1 MSPTILIVD
10 DEAGVR
16 DLISDALSMVS
27 IPSITASHGME
38 ALSKIRDN
46 HVDLVILDIN
56 MPLMDG
62 YEVLQRLRETSN
74 PVPVIVLTARLDRE
88 DTKQAFELGADD
100 FVRKPFG
107 IEELILRVQ
116 AVLRRTGAHEDSIH
130 LISHGVLFM
139 DLDQHRVTVGDKAIE
154 LSPTEF
160 RLLQVFMENPQR
172 VLSKEQ
178 LLSRVWGM
186 DRSADLNVVETYV
199 SYLRKKL
206 GSAANIRTV
215 RGVGYQLNELNE
227 NTNP

>member
-10 DEAGVR
+10 DEEGVR
-16 DLISDALSMVS
+16 DLITDALSMAS
-27 IPSITASHGME
+27 LTSITASHGME
-38 ALSKIRDN
+38 ALSKIRTNDI
-46 HVDLVILDIN
+46 DLVILDIN
-56 MPLMDG
+56 MPTMDG
-62 YEVLQRLRETSN
+62 YEVLQRLREMSN
-74 PVPVIVLTARLDRE
+74 TVPVIVLTARLDRE

-116 AVLRRTGAHEDSIH
+116 AILRRTTASTNEDGRLKCGA
-130 LISHGVLFM
+130 LLM
-139 DLDQHRVTVGDKAIE
+139 DIDQHLVTAGGEIFD

-178 LLSRVWGM
+178 LLALVWGM
-186 DRSADLNVVETYV
+186 DNFADPNVVETYV

-206 GSAANIRTV
+206 GSVISIRTV
-215 RGVGYQLNELNE
+215 RGVGYQLNDS
-227 NTNP
+227 PVP

>member
-16 DLISDALSMVS
+16 DLITDALSMAS
-27 IPSITASHGME
+27 LTSITASHGME
-38 ALSKIRDN
+38 ALAKIRTNDI
-46 HVDLVILDIN
+46 DLVILDIN
-56 MPLMDG
+56 MPTMDG
-62 YEVLQRLRETSN
+62 YEVLQRLREMSN
-74 PVPVIVLTARLDRE
+74 TVPVIVLTARLDRE

-116 AVLRRTGAHEDSIH
+116 AILRRTTASTNEDGRLKCGA
-130 LISHGVLFM
+130 LLM
-139 DLDQHRVTVGDKAIE
+139 DIDQHLVTAGGEIFD

-178 LLSRVWGM
+178 LLALVWGM
-186 DRSADLNVVETYV
+186 DNFADPNVVETYV

-206 GSAANIRTV
+206 GSVISIRTV
-215 RGVGYQLNELNE
+215 RGVGYQLNDS
-227 NTNP
+227 PVP

>member
-16 DLISDALSMVS
+16 DLITDALSMAS
-27 IPSITASHGME
+27 LTSITASHGME
-38 ALSKIRDN
+38 ALSKIRTND
-46 HVDLVILDIN
+46 VDLVILDIN
-56 MPLMDG
+56 MPTMDG
-62 YEVLQRLRETSN
+62 YEVLQRLREMSN
-74 PVPVIVLTARLDRE
+74 TVPVIVLTARLDRE

-116 AVLRRTGAHEDSIH
+116 AILRRTTASTNEDGRLKCGA
-130 LISHGVLFM
+130 LLM
-139 DLDQHRVTVGDKAIE
+139 DIDQHLVTAGGEIFD

-178 LLSRVWGM
+178 LLARVWGM
-186 DRSADLNVVETYV
+186 DNFADPNVVETYV

-206 GSAANIRTV
+206 GSVISIRTV
-215 RGVGYQLNELNE
+215 RGVGYQLNDS
-227 NTNP
+227 PVP